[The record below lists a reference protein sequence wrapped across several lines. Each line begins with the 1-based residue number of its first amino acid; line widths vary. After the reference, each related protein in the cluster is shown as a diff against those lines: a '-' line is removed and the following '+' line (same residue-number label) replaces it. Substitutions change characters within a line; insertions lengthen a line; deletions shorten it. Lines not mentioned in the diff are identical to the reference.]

1 MYCIFMLNLKWI
13 IENPELFDKAME
25 KKTIKL
31 KANKIIELDKKKRED
46 LTKLQE
52 LQFQKNSLS
61 KEVGKLKSENKDA
74 TNIIEKVNSI
84 NKEISTI
91 EEAIGEEK
99 NSELYKILTTTD
111 NILQDC
117 VPYGENEN
125 NNTVIKTFKEP
136 TKFDFEPKAHY
147 ELGENLK
154 QMDFEQVTNLCGSRS
169 TALFDGLAKLE
180 RALSNFFLDTVE
192 KYGYRE
198 TSIPFFVKTEAMF
211 GTGNLPKFA
220 EDAYHTIDNMWLIP
234 TSEVTMTNWLNNRI
248 IDEKDLPLRLTAF
261 TPCWRSEAGSAGK
274 DTRGMLRQHQF
285 KKVEMV
291 SITTPDKSIE
301 EHERMSSIEDEILE
315 LLNIPYRVVLLCS
328 GDTGFG
334 SSKTYDHEV
343 WLPAQNCYR
352 EISSCSNCWDFQA
365 RRMNARYRKINNK
378 IDFVHTLNGS
388 ALALGRTII
397 AIMENY
403 QRNDGSI
410 KIPDILVPYM
420 NGLEVIE
427 KSNLFI

>member
-1 MYCIFMLNLKWI
+1 MLNLKWI
-13 IENPELFDKAME
+13 TENPEAFDKAME
-25 KKTIKL
+25 KRGLTL
-31 KANKIIELDKKKRED
+31 KAKKIIELDKKKKAD

-52 LQFQKNSLS
+52 LQSNRNSLS
-61 KEVGKLKSENKDA
+61 KEIGKLKNSGQDYTELKNKVDD
-74 TNIIEKVNSI
+74 I
-84 NKEISTI
+84 NKEILNLENLIGDEKDST
-91 EEAIGEEK
+91 
-99 NSELYKILTTTD
+99 LYNILITTD

-117 VPYGENEN
+117 VPFGEDDNDN
-125 NNTVIKTFKEP
+125 VVLKKFSEP

-147 ELGENLK
+147 ELGEDLR
-154 QMDFEQVTNLCGSRS
+154 QMDFEQTAKLCGSRS

-180 RALSNFFLDTVE
+180 RALSNFFLDVLG

-211 GTGNLPKFA
+211 GTGNLPKFS
-220 EDAYHTIDNMWLIP
+220 EDAYHTVDNMWLIP
-234 TSEVTMTNWLNNRI
+234 TSEVTMTNWINNRI
-248 IDEKDLPLRLTAF
+248 INEKDLPIRLTAF

-301 EHERMSSIEDEILE
+301 EHDRMSSIEDEILE
-315 LLNIPYRVVLLCS
+315 LLNIPYRVMLLCS
-328 GDTGFG
+328 GDTGFA

-343 WLPAQNCYR
+343 WLPAQNTYR

-365 RRMNARYRKINNK
+365 RRMNARYRRESDGK

-388 ALALGRTII
+388 ALAIGRTII

-403 QRNDGSI
+403 QRKDGSI
-410 KIPDILVPYM
+410 KVPDVLVPYM
-420 NGLEVIE
+420 NGIEVIE

>member
-1 MYCIFMLNLKWI
+1 MLNLKWI
-13 IENPELFDKAME
+13 IENPEAFDKAME
-25 KKTIKL
+25 KRGLSL
-31 KANKIIELDKKKRED
+31 KAKKIIELDKKRKVD

-52 LQFQKNSLS
+52 LQSNRNSLS
-61 KEVGKLKSENKDA
+61 KEIGKLKNSGQDYSELKNKVD
-74 TNIIEKVNSI
+74 NI
-84 NKEISTI
+84 NKEILNLETLIGDEKDST
-91 EEAIGEEK
+91 
-99 NSELYKILTTTD
+99 LYNILITTD

-117 VPYGENEN
+117 VPFGEDDTDN
-125 NNTVIKTFKEP
+125 VIVKKFSEP

-147 ELGENLK
+147 ELGENLR
-154 QMDFEQVTNLCGSRS
+154 QMDFEQTAKLCGSRS

-180 RALSNFFLDTVE
+180 RALSNFFLDIVG

-211 GTGNLPKFA
+211 GTGNLPKFS
-220 EDAYHTIDNMWLIP
+220 EDAYHTVDNMWLIP

-248 IDEKDLPLRLTAF
+248 VNEKDLPIRLTAF

-301 EHERMSSIEDEILE
+301 EHDRMSSIEDEILE
-315 LLNIPYRVVLLCS
+315 LLNIPYRVMLLCS
-328 GDTGFG
+328 GDTGFA

-343 WLPAQNCYR
+343 WLPAQNTYR

-365 RRMNARYRKINNK
+365 RRMNARYRRESDGK

-388 ALALGRTII
+388 ALAIGRTII

-403 QRNDGSI
+403 QRKDGSI
-410 KIPDILVPYM
+410 KVPDVLVPYM
-420 NGLEVIE
+420 NGIEIIE

>member
-1 MYCIFMLNLKWI
+1 MLNLKWI
-13 IENPELFDKAME
+13 LENPDDFNKAME
-25 KKTIKL
+25 KKGL
-31 KANKIIELDKKKRED
+31 KVRAEEIIELDKKRKSD

-52 LQFQKNSLS
+52 LQSERNSIS
-61 KEVGKLKSENKDA
+61 KEIGKLRANGVDDNKLRKKVEGINEQILALESAMGSEKDS
-74 TNIIEKVNSI
+74 K
-84 NKEISTI
+84 
-91 EEAIGEEK
+91 
-99 NSELYKILTTTD
+99 LYKILISTD

-117 VPYGENEN
+117 VPYGVDDAN
-125 NNTVIKTFKEP
+125 NVVIKKFLEP
-136 TKFDFEPKAHY
+136 TKFDFEPKAHF

-154 QMDFEQVTNLCGSRS
+154 LMDFDQVTKLCGSRS
-169 TALFDGLAKLE
+169 TALFGNLAKLE
-180 RALSNFFLDTVE
+180 RALSNFFLDVVG

-198 TSIPFFVKTEAMF
+198 TSIPFFVKREAMF

-220 EDAYHTIDNMWLIP
+220 EDAYHTTEDMWLIP
-234 TSEVTMTNWLNNRI
+234 TSEVTMTNWMAGRI
-248 IDEKDLPLRLTAF
+248 IEEKELPIRLTAF

-301 EHERMSSIEDEILE
+301 EHDRMSAVEDEILE
-315 LLNIPYRVVLLCS
+315 QLRIPYRVMLLCS
-328 GDTGFG
+328 GDTGFA

-343 WLPAQNCYR
+343 WLPAQNTYR
-352 EISSCSNCWDFQA
+352 EISSCSNCRDFQA
-365 RRMNARYRKINNK
+365 RRMNARYRKADGK

-388 ALALGRTII
+388 ALAVGRTII

-403 QRNDGSI
+403 QRKDGSI
-410 KIPDILVPYM
+410 KVPDVLVPYM

-427 KSNLFI
+427 KSEEFI